1 MADVSVFRNGVPT
14 APDVKKLLDTFPVH
28 SMQEGQILS
37 YDDVARIIGVHI
49 RSSRFKTVTAAW
61 RKTLE
66 QTTKIVLKTLS
77 GRGFM
82 VATDRS
88 KLDMAVSK
96 YNTATKMM
104 TKAVVIT
111 TKIDTAK
118 LDSSERETM
127 TKLQKNAGL
136 IAVTNA
142 AKRPAILPEL

>member
-1 MADVSVFRNGVPT
+1 MADATLFRNGVPT
-14 APDVKKLLDTFPVH
+14 APDVKKLLETFPVQ
-28 SMQEGQILS
+28 SMQEGQILT
-37 YDDVARIIGVHI
+37 YNDVAQAIGVHV

-66 QTTKIVLKTLS
+66 QTTSIVLKTLA
-77 GRGFM
+77 GQGYM
-82 VATDRS
+82 VANDRS
-88 KLDMAVSK
+88 KLDMAVGK
-96 YNTATKMM
+96 YSTATKMM
-104 TKAVVIT
+104 AKAVVIT

-142 AKRPAILPEL
+142 AKRPPIIPEL